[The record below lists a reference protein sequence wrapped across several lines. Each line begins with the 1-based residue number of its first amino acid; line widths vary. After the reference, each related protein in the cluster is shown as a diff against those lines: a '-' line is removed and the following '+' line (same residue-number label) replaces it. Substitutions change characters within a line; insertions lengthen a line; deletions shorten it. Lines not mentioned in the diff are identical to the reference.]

1 MGKGA
6 GKGRGGS
13 TDDEDER
20 PAPGADDDEP
30 SGSFVEKFLEK
41 NFEALGRSVAR
52 YPLAYIAVSLV
63 VRDALR
69 PPWPPA
75 HCGPGGLSAGRE
87 RVQITVIA
95 STGRIWLEAES
106 RADKQWVPDGAQ
118 ALLDAD
124 YVSATWPSEQRFNL
138 WIATCPDIAED
149 EPDPNCNLLT
159 AARMQALFAVR
170 NRAVLTQGAPGV
182 PA

>member
-1 MGKGA
+1 M
-6 GKGRGGS
+6 
-13 TDDEDER
+13 
-20 PAPGADDDEP
+20 
-30 SGSFVEKFLEK
+30 
-41 NFEALGRSVAR
+41 AR

-170 NRAVLTQGAPGV
+170 NRAVLTQGPRGFPHDPFAPVEDPLEPPDTESAMGSAPALV
-182 PA
+182 PGPLARL